1 MNPTAS
7 SLRRRPPSIPGARVA
22 AVSALVLAMVA
33 LAPTSLAAQIHEI
46 RGHELPA
53 PMRDLPLVQISVPPK
68 AGRPMALVMSGDGDW
83 ARFIRDLGDT
93 LAAHGIPVIGLESR
107 AWMKGP
113 RTPEELATDME
124 RVLRYYMKAWGVDRF
139 IIVGY
144 SRGADWTPF
153 LVNRLPADLRSELQG
168 IALFSPALEA
178 SFEFH
183 LEDLVRF
190 VHRKT
195 NRATLPEMDEIHDL
209 PVLCVYGVR
218 DKEALCPS
226 LTPEHAEIV
235 KRDAGHGLHDP
246 GELADLVIAR
256 MGGESADRSG
266 TTGTGGSGGA
276 AEP

>member
-1 MNPTAS
+1 MNLTAS
-7 SLRRRPPSIPGARVA
+7 SLGRRPSSIRGTHVA
-22 AVSALVLAMVA
+22 ALFALVLPTAA
-33 LAPTSLAAQIHEI
+33 LAPAPLVAQIHEI
-46 RGHELPA
+46 RGQELPA
-53 PMRDLPLVQISVPPK
+53 PVRDLPLVQISVPPE

-83 ARFIRDLGDT
+83 ARFIRELGDT

-113 RTPEELATDME
+113 RTPEELATAME
-124 RVLRYYMKAWGVDRF
+124 RVLRYYLKTWGVDHF

-195 NRATLPEMDEIHDL
+195 NRATLPEMAEIHDL
-209 PVLCVYGVR
+209 PVLCVYGAR
-218 DKEALCPS
+218 DKEAMCPS
-226 LTPEHAEIV
+226 LTPSQAEIV
-235 KRDAGHGLHDP
+235 QRDAGHRLHDP
-246 GELADLVIAR
+246 GKLADLVIAR
-256 MGGESADRSG
+256 MGGAAADRPG
-266 TTGTGGSGGA
+266 ATGTGGSGGRTR
-276 AEP
+276 P

>member
-1 MNPTAS
+1 MNLTAS
-7 SLRRRPPSIPGARVA
+7 SLRRRPSSIRGAHLA
-22 AVSALVLAMVA
+22 ALSALALSTVA
-33 LAPTSLAAQIHEI
+33 LAPSPLVAQIHEI

-53 PMRDLPLVQISVPPK
+53 PVRDLPLVQISVPPK
-68 AGRPMALVMSGDGDW
+68 PGRPMALVMSGDGDW
-83 ARFIRDLGDT
+83 AHFIRNLSDT

-113 RTPEELATDME
+113 RTPEELTTAME
-124 RVLRYYMKAWGVDRF
+124 RVLRYYLKTWGVDQF

-144 SRGADWTPF
+144 SRGADWAPF

-209 PVLCVYGVR
+209 PVLCVYGAR

-226 LTPEHAEIV
+226 LTSAQTKSV
-235 KRDAGHGLHDP
+235 KRDAGHRLHDP

-256 MGGESADRSG
+256 LG
-266 TTGTGGSGGA
+266 GGA
-276 AEP
+276 VAAPSR